1 MSTRQILILQGG
13 GALGAYECGVYQ
25 ALAPHL
31 DDLAVVAGT
40 SIGAVN
46 ASLIAKHYHQQDRGA
61 AALKRFWNE
70 VLANPSFPFFP
81 ISEAFQRWNA
91 VWTSLLFGHPHWFT
105 QRMWGWDALFPP
117 ANPGFSSSQPM
128 QQTLTQH
135 FGAYGPGETE
145 PRLIV
150 TAVDIQAGAPVAFDS
165 YKERITAEQVVAS
178 GSLPPGYPAKEV
190 EGKFYWDG
198 GLWSNTPLPEVLN
211 ALQVGQAT
219 EMSREYQIYLVDV
232 FPSQG
237 GIPQNALD
245 VSRRV
250 AEIVYADKTAYD
262 KKSAEWVNRYLYLMR
277 DLESW
282 EQELPPALQKRLAQE
297 REQVCDLNKR
307 VILHITHIKRSALPY
322 EEISSGIDFSPER
335 IKQLIAQGHTDAM
348 RELEV
353 EARVNERVARRTY
366 IESAR

>member
-1 MSTRQILILQGG
+1 M
-13 GALGAYECGVYQ
+13 
-25 ALAPHL
+25 
-31 DDLAVVAGT
+31 
-40 SIGAVN
+40 
-46 ASLIAKHYHQQDRGA
+46 
-61 AALKRFWNE
+61 
-70 VLANPSFPFFP
+70 
-81 ISEAFQRWNA
+81 
-91 VWTSLLFGHPHWFT
+91 
-105 QRMWGWDALFPP
+105 
-117 ANPGFSSSQPM
+117 
-128 QQTLTQH
+128 
-135 FGAYGPGETE
+135 
-145 PRLIV
+145 
-150 TAVDIQAGAPVAFDS
+150 
-165 YKERITAEQVVAS
+165 VAS

-211 ALQVGQAT
+211 ALQAGQGT

-232 FPSQG
+232 FPCQG
-237 GIPQNALD
+237 GVPQNALD

-250 AEIVYADKTAYD
+250 AEIVYADKTTYD

-282 EQELPPALQKRLAQE
+282 EQELPLALQKRLAQE

-335 IKQLIAQGHTDAM
+335 IKQLIAQGYTDA
-348 RELEV
+348 RHELEV
-353 EARVNERVARRTY
+353 EARVNERVARRNY